1 MNTKFMLPDKP
12 EEPKNP
18 MNPSDAYNPR
28 PSVPEKPI
36 SQVFNEEVITPTAGD
51 SAGSLERVASYYE
64 ESDNTAA
71 TKRGYRKRAV
81 IIIALALLLTLA
93 MFGGLQFAQRQNL
106 IPAPNAS
113 LIPSQN
119 AEISGALPA
128 ISTLELQ
135 DGTSTIV
142 VNGDIFSKG
151 DIRFYVTDQNY
162 FTFTSN
168 DLTSNTVY
176 NLPGTSGTICLDTN
190 NCNFAYQDQLN
201 QLVGQIDGLTVDVP
215 PASNSFATI
224 NAPAGSDPTA
234 DSPTDTLN
242 FTVSGS
248 NLTITG
254 DSGSDSL
261 SFDLGE
267 VALAGA
273 GIAVNGDALDV
284 VSSNGAIA
292 VNANDI
298 ALTLTTS
305 GGAGATSSNSGLEI
319 LAGGLT
325 LLKGCADSEIL
336 KYTDGGGWACAL
348 DNAGGGGANSFETI
362 NVPGVG
368 DPVAD
373 SATDTLNL
381 TVTGTNLTLT
391 GNSGTDTIDFDVV
404 ETVLAGNGLVVT
416 GDALDVS
423 PGNGIQLTGDAV
435 ALGALPGD
443 WSQTGAFDII
453 LNNASSELQ
462 LLESV
467 GGAFYATLDAGDLS
481 ADATYTFSGTTG
493 TILTTANYTTTLDPV
508 YVNTAESP
516 AAGDIGG
523 SFSGGLTIGPD
534 SVALGTDTTRDYVA
548 SFTAGTGLSGDASGE
563 GSTPTLSVNTSS
575 GVTTSGDNVVVDQA
589 FNFIFTG
596 NVAFS
601 PSSTNALDINLDS
614 DSLLTIDQ
622 AFSGTASVNSTT
634 LTVSNASTSGT
645 QYGLYLDNA
654 ANTGSTEALLLIDN
668 SDADTAVA
676 AAIQIIAAAGGFTNL
691 LDTPSLDISG
701 SGAVSGATGLASSGT
716 ITFSGVTAN
725 RLVSTDGS
733 SNLSTSLSSAN
744 AALSIS
750 DETGSGLLVFDTS
763 PNLIGVPVIGDGAG
777 NDYLEWTEE
786 ASNPTCGA
794 GLYAVWANS
803 SDGRLKKCQN
813 GTITDLDTTGG
824 SINSFETINI
834 PGSEDSVAESS
845 TDTLNITA
853 TGTNLDITGTAS
865 SDTIDFDLDEAA
877 LAGNGLAVNGDALDI
892 SLSGSTL
899 EIVSDQLRVNEDAN
913 FAWLGGHTFSPSSTN
928 ALDINLDSD
937 SLLTIDQ
944 AFSGTSSVNSTTL
957 TVSNASTSGTQY
969 GLYLDNAA
977 NTGSTEALLLIDNSD
992 ADTAVAAAIQIIA
1005 AAGGFTN
1012 LLDTPSLDI
1021 SGSGAVSGATGIAS
1035 SGTITFSGVT
1045 ANRLVSTDGS
1055 SSLSTSLSSAN
1066 AALSISDETG
1076 SGLLVFGTSPNL
1088 IGVPVIGDGAGN
1100 DYLEWTEEASNP
1112 TCGAGMYALWANSS
1126 DGRLKKCQNGTI
1138 TDLDT
1143 TGGSINSFETINI
1156 PGSED
1161 SVAESSTDTLNI
1173 TATGTNLDITGT
1185 ASTDTIDFDLDE
1197 AALAGNGLAVNGDAL
1212 DISLS
1217 GSTLEIV
1224 SDQLR
1229 VNEDANFAWL
1239 GGHTFSPSSTNALDI
1254 NLDSDSLLTI
1264 DQAFSGTSSVNSTTL
1279 TVSNASTSEIGRA

>member
-1 MNTKFMLPDKP
+1 
-12 EEPKNP
+12 
-18 MNPSDAYNPR
+18 
-28 PSVPEKPI
+28 
-36 SQVFNEEVITPTAGD
+36 
-51 SAGSLERVASYYE
+51 
-64 ESDNTAA
+64 
-71 TKRGYRKRAV
+71 
-81 IIIALALLLTLA
+81 

-362 NVPGVG
+362 AVPNASN
-368 DPVAD
+368 PVAD

-381 TVTGTNLTLT
+381 TVAGTNLTIT
-391 GNSGTDTIDFDVV
+391 GTAGTDTIDFNVV

-435 ALGALPGD
+435 ALGALSGD
-443 WSQTGAFDII
+443 WSQSGAFDII

-493 TILTTANYTTTLDPV
+493 TVLTTANYTTTLDPV
-508 YVNTAESP
+508 YVNVAESP
-516 AAGDIGG
+516 AAGDITG

-534 SVALGTDTTRDYVA
+534 SVALTTDTTGNYVA
-548 SFTAGTGLSGDASGE
+548 SFTAGGGLTGDASGE
-563 GSTPTLSVNTSS
+563 GSTPTLAVVSANGGIVINADDIALTLQPSLNGASSTTSS
-575 GVTTSGDNVVVDQA
+575 GSGLEILAGGLTLLQGCADGELLKWNETTDLWACQGDNGAGASFVTIDTEDGTDPVADTSGDTLVLTS
-589 FNFIFTG
+589 TG
-596 NVAFS
+596 AN
-601 PSSTNALDINLDS
+601 
-614 DSLLTIDQ
+614 LTITGAD
-622 AFSGTASVNSTT
+622 SPESVTFDLVEST
-634 LTVSNASTSGT
+634 
-645 QYGLYLDNA
+645 
-654 ANTGSTEALLLIDN
+654 
-668 SDADTAVA
+668 
-676 AAIQIIAAAGGFTNL
+676 
-691 LDTPSLDISG
+691 
-701 SGAVSGATGLASSGT
+701 LA
-716 ITFSGVTAN
+716 
-725 RLVSTDGS
+725 
-733 SNLSTSLSSAN
+733 
-744 AALSIS
+744 
-750 DETGSGLLVFDTS
+750 
-763 PNLIGVPVIGDGAG
+763 
-777 NDYLEWTEE
+777 
-786 ASNPTCGA
+786 GA
-794 GLYAVWANS
+794 GLIA
-803 SDGRLKKCQN
+803 
-813 GTITDLDTTGG
+813 
-824 SINSFETINI
+824 
-834 PGSEDSVAESS
+834 
-845 TDTLNITA
+845 
-853 TGTNLDITGTAS
+853 
-865 SDTIDFDLDEAA
+865 
-877 LAGNGLAVNGDALDI
+877 NGDALDI
-892 SLSGSTL
+892 VSGNSAIDVNAGDITFDQSFSFGWTADHTWTL
-899 EIVSDQLRVNEDAN
+899 AETEDLAI
-913 FAWLGGHTFSPSSTN
+913 SSTV
-928 ALDINLDSD
+928 
-937 SLLTIDQ
+937 T
-944 AFSGTSSVNSTTL
+944 GTNGVDVTNVIITNQT
-957 TVSNASTSGTQY
+957 TSGTQR
-969 GLYLDNAA
+969 GLVINNADDAA
-977 NTGSTEALLLIDNSD
+977 NASTEAL
-992 ADTAVAAAIQIIA
+992 
-1005 AAGGFTN
+1005 
-1012 LLDTPSLDI
+1012 
-1021 SGSGAVSGATGIAS
+1021 
-1035 SGTITFSGVT
+1035 
-1045 ANRLVSTDGS
+1045 
-1055 SSLSTSLSSAN
+1055 
-1066 AALSISDETG
+1066 
-1076 SGLLVFGTSPNL
+1076 
-1088 IGVPVIGDGAGN
+1088 
-1100 DYLEWTEEASNP
+1100 
-1112 TCGAGMYALWANSS
+1112 
-1126 DGRLKKCQNGTI
+1126 
-1138 TDLDT
+1138 
-1143 TGGSINSFETINI
+1143 
-1156 PGSED
+1156 
-1161 SVAESSTDTLNI
+1161 
-1173 TATGTNLDITGT
+1173 
-1185 ASTDTIDFDLDE
+1185 
-1197 AALAGNGLAVNGDAL
+1197 
-1212 DISLS
+1212 
-1217 GSTLEIV
+1217 
-1224 SDQLR
+1224 
-1229 VNEDANFAWL
+1229 
-1239 GGHTFSPSSTNALDI
+1239 
-1254 NLDSDSLLTI
+1254 
-1264 DQAFSGTSSVNSTTL
+1264 
-1279 TVSNASTSEIGRA
+1279 

>member
-190 NCNFAYQDQLN
+190 NCNFASQDQLN

-325 LLKGCADSEIL
+325 LLKGCADNEIL
-336 KYTDGGGWACAL
+336 KYTDGGGWACAS

-362 NVPGVG
+362 AVPNASN
-368 DPVAD
+368 PVAD

-381 TVTGTNLTLT
+381 TVAGTNLTIT
-391 GNSGTDTIDFDVV
+391 GTAGTDTIDFDVV
-404 ETVLAGNGLVVT
+404 ESVLAGNGLVVT
-416 GDALDVS
+416 GDALDVAA
-423 PGNGIQLTGDAV
+423 GNGIQLTGDAV
-435 ALGALPGD
+435 ALGALSGD
-443 WSQTGAFDII
+443 WSQSGAFDII

-493 TILTTANYTTTLDPV
+493 TVLTTANYTTTLDPV
-508 YVNTAESP
+508 YVNVAESP
-516 AAGDIGG
+516 AAGDITG
-523 SFSGGLTIGPD
+523 SFSGGLT
-534 SVALGTDTTRDYVA
+534 R
-548 SFTAGTGLSGDASGE
+548 SGG
-563 GSTPTLSVNTSS
+563 
-575 GVTTSGDNVVVDQA
+575 
-589 FNFIFTG
+589 
-596 NVAFS
+596 
-601 PSSTNALDINLDS
+601 
-614 DSLLTIDQ
+614 
-622 AFSGTASVNSTT
+622 
-634 LTVSNASTSGT
+634 
-645 QYGLYLDNA
+645 
-654 ANTGSTEALLLIDN
+654 
-668 SDADTAVA
+668 
-676 AAIQIIAAAGGFTNL
+676 
-691 LDTPSLDISG
+691 
-701 SGAVSGATGLASSGT
+701 
-716 ITFSGVTAN
+716 
-725 RLVSTDGS
+725 
-733 SNLSTSLSSAN
+733 
-744 AALSIS
+744 
-750 DETGSGLLVFDTS
+750 
-763 PNLIGVPVIGDGAG
+763 
-777 NDYLEWTEE
+777 
-786 ASNPTCGA
+786 
-794 GLYAVWANS
+794 
-803 SDGRLKKCQN
+803 KKQ
-813 GTITDLDTTGG
+813 
-824 SINSFETINI
+824 E
-834 PGSEDSVAESS
+834 V
-845 TDTLNITA
+845 
-853 TGTNLDITGTAS
+853 
-865 SDTIDFDLDEAA
+865 
-877 LAGNGLAVNGDALDI
+877 
-892 SLSGSTL
+892 
-899 EIVSDQLRVNEDAN
+899 
-913 FAWLGGHTFSPSSTN
+913 
-928 ALDINLDSD
+928 
-937 SLLTIDQ
+937 
-944 AFSGTSSVNSTTL
+944 
-957 TVSNASTSGTQY
+957 
-969 GLYLDNAA
+969 
-977 NTGSTEALLLIDNSD
+977 
-992 ADTAVAAAIQIIA
+992 
-1005 AAGGFTN
+1005 
-1012 LLDTPSLDI
+1012 
-1021 SGSGAVSGATGIAS
+1021 
-1035 SGTITFSGVT
+1035 
-1045 ANRLVSTDGS
+1045 
-1055 SSLSTSLSSAN
+1055 
-1066 AALSISDETG
+1066 
-1076 SGLLVFGTSPNL
+1076 
-1088 IGVPVIGDGAGN
+1088 
-1100 DYLEWTEEASNP
+1100 
-1112 TCGAGMYALWANSS
+1112 
-1126 DGRLKKCQNGTI
+1126 
-1138 TDLDT
+1138 
-1143 TGGSINSFETINI
+1143 
-1156 PGSED
+1156 
-1161 SVAESSTDTLNI
+1161 
-1173 TATGTNLDITGT
+1173 
-1185 ASTDTIDFDLDE
+1185 
-1197 AALAGNGLAVNGDAL
+1197 
-1212 DISLS
+1212 
-1217 GSTLEIV
+1217 
-1224 SDQLR
+1224 
-1229 VNEDANFAWL
+1229 
-1239 GGHTFSPSSTNALDI
+1239 
-1254 NLDSDSLLTI
+1254 
-1264 DQAFSGTSSVNSTTL
+1264 
-1279 TVSNASTSEIGRA
+1279 